1 VSNEQAKTAVPV
13 PGPRQSPAPGPGPG
27 PGPGRYRTGGLLAL
41 ASAAFVYVTAET
53 LPVGLLPQ
61 LASGLHVHE
70 WAVGLL
76 VTAYAAVAG
85 LAALPVT
92 ALLEHRP
99 RRQIIIGA
107 MVLLAF
113 SQLAMAVA
121 PGYGVMLAARL
132 LCALAHGVF
141 WALLA
146 PVAASM
152 APPGKAGRATAIV
165 FAGNSLALVLGTPLG
180 TAIGQLAGWRVAMA
194 VLAGAAT
201 MSVVALQ
208 ATLPALRPERPAG
221 GLQARFTSM
230 PAALGSRPLLML
242 CAVTVFL
249 VIGHFTAYTY
259 IAALVRQD
267 AGLAGLALAAVLLA
281 YGLAGIGGIAL
292 TGWATDRRPRLV
304 VAACTLGLTG
314 ALAGLAVLGPGSVVL
329 TVAAAI
335 LWGGAFT
342 AIPVCLQAAVLR
354 IAPRAAG
361 PASALYVVAFQIGIG
376 GGSLAGA
383 ALVGYGLLREL
394 PAVGAALVAVGA
406 LVLLAGRGAFPVRGA
421 ADGP

>member
-13 PGPRQSPAPGPGPG
+13 PGPRRSPAPGPGPSPAPG
-27 PGPGRYRTGGLLAL
+27 PGQGRYRTGGLLAL

-107 MVLLAF
+107 MVLLAL

-281 YGLAGIGGIAL
+281 YGLAGIGGI
-292 TGWATDRRPRLV
+292 
-304 VAACTLGLTG
+304 
-314 ALAGLAVLGPGSVVL
+314 
-329 TVAAAI
+329 
-335 LWGGAFT
+335 
-342 AIPVCLQAAVLR
+342 
-354 IAPRAAG
+354 G
-361 PASALYVVAFQIGIG
+361 PASWSRRARSA
-376 GGSLAGA
+376 
-383 ALVGYGLLREL
+383 
-394 PAVGAALVAVGA
+394 
-406 LVLLAGRGAFPVRGA
+406 
-421 ADGP
+421 